1 MSLTDLVIP
10 PWLRVAACAVVV
22 GLIFG
27 SGYHSGRW
35 VGDHRHAGELA
46 SAQRE
51 TEQAKRVTADL
62 RAAVDRAAS
71 EQAKRVAETAIAQT
85 NTSNEVTH
93 AYIDHRNA
101 LEQRIA
107 AGGLRV
113 AATSTTGGGCHL
125 PTVAASAGNT
135 DQPAAQPTIAEA
147 GGAPDAQQVIG
158 DAARDA
164 QQLADLIEWVCRQG
178 MCVGR

>member
-10 PWLRVAACAVVV
+10 LWVRVAACVAVVGV
-22 GLIFG
+22 IAGI
-27 SGYHSGRW
+27 GYRAGGW
-35 VGDHRHAGELA
+35 VSDHRHAGELA

-51 TEQAKRVTADL
+51 TEQAKRATAEL
-62 RAAVDRAAS
+62 QAAVGRAAGD
-71 EQAKRVAETAIAQT
+71 QAQKTAQTVIART

-93 AYIDHRNA
+93 AYIDHRGA
-101 LEQRIA
+101 LERRIS

-113 AATSTTGGGCHL
+113 SATSTAGSGCRL
-125 PTVAASAGNT
+125 PAIATSAGQP
-135 DQPAAQPTIAEA
+135 DQPASQSAITES
-147 GGAPDAQQVIG
+147 GGAPEEQQVIE

-178 MCVGR
+178 MCP

>member
-10 PWLRVAACAVVV
+10 PWARVAACAVVV

-51 TEQAKRVTADL
+51 TAQAKRATAEL
-62 RAAVDRAAS
+62 QAAVDRSAS
-71 EQAKRVAETAIAQT
+71 DQAQKTAQTVITQT

-93 AYIDHRNA
+93 AYIDHRSA

-113 AATSTTGGGCHL
+113 AATSTTGGSCYL
-125 PTVAASAGNT
+125 PPVAASAGNT
-135 DQPAAQPTIAEA
+135 DQPASQSSIAEA
-147 GGAPDAQQVIG
+147 VGAPDAQQVTE

-178 MCVGR
+178 MCAGR